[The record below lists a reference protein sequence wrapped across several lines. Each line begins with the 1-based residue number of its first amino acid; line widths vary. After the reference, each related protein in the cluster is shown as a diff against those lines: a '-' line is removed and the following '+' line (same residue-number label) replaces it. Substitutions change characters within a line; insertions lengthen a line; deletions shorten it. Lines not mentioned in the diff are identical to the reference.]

1 MKCRNI
7 LFKSFSF
14 TIYLFYQLEN
24 SLLLQSEETGKLRR
38 PGRIQDPQ
46 VISLSKLCP
55 NSDSFGPFG
64 KNNYI
69 PVDPDGAKSRL
80 GELSPFCKMHCA
92 QINEDPQIRI
102 LPNLDTACPH
112 LDKSRELDLASSP
125 LPVATPLLII
135 LLVGPIDPCPENDL

>member
-55 NSDSFGPFG
+55 NSDSFGPLAKITISQLIRTGQEPIGGAFSLFQDALCSNQRRPPNSDTSKFG
-64 KNNYI
+64 YCL
-69 PVDPDGAKSRL
+69 PAFG
-80 GELSPFCKMHCA
+80 
-92 QINEDPQIRI
+92 QIEGTRFSK
-102 LPNLDTACPH
+102 LPI
-112 LDKSRELDLASSP
+112 ASSYP
-125 LPVATPLLII
+125 TAYHFTGRTHISLS
-135 LLVGPIDPCPENDL
+135 GK